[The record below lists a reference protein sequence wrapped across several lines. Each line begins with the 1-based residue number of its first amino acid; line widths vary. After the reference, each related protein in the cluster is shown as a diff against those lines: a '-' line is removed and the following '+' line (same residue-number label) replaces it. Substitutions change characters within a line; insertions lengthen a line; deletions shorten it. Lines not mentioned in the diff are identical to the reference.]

1 MITTNLGVI
10 KVVIEFQTLECF
22 EERFARQPAGRIN
35 SLQKVGLF
43 RYPGAL
49 AFIL

>member
-1 MITTNLGVI
+1 MITTIQGVI
-10 KVVIEFQTLECF
+10 EIVIEFQTLDCF
-22 EERFARQPAGRIN
+22 KERFTSQPAGRIN

-49 AFIL
+49 ALIL